1 MPLLINRQLVD
12 QDPWLRVE
20 DEQAL
25 PADGA
30 LLLPLARYLDQK
42 DQLAGRQLGVLI
54 NGDDDINSVIA
65 EIDKLQLVAIEIP
78 AFTDGRGFSFAR
90 LLRRAGFNGQVRA
103 IGDVSRDR
111 LEFMERCG
119 FDAYDIPDD
128 RFKPEI
134 IEAFDEISVDYQ
146 GAADDPRPLFRR

>member
-25 PADGA
+25 PNDGA

-42 DQLAGRQLGVLI
+42 AQLAGRQLGVLI
-54 NGDDDINSVIA
+54 NGDDDIDSVIA
-65 EIDKLQLVAIEIP
+65 EIDNLQLVAIEIP

-90 LLRRAGFNGQVRA
+90 LLRRAGFNGQIRA
-103 IGDVSRDR
+103 IGDVTRDR
-111 LEFMERCG
+111 LAFMERCG
-119 FDAYDIPDD
+119 FDAYDIPAE

-134 IEAFDEISVDYQ
+134 VEAFDEISVDYQ